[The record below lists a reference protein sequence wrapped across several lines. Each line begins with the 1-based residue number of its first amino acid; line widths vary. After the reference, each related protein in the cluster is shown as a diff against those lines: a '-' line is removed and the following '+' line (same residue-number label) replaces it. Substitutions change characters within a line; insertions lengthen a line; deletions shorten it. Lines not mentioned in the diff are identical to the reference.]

1 MPASLLTGILAAR
14 SAATAAPAVTA
25 VGHRLPTTD
34 RQLRN
39 KKGGGWMGWGG
50 NNFSRT
56 AVAAAARCERH
67 NDGTR
72 RRTTRNE
79 VSEERG
85 SSLRVLYAGEEDLL
99 SAAIVS
105 PPAFLKPLLL
115 SPRF

>member
-1 MPASLLTGILAAR
+1 
-14 SAATAAPAVTA
+14 
-25 VGHRLPTTD
+25 
-34 RQLRN
+34 
-39 KKGGGWMGWGG
+39 MGWGG

-85 SSLRVLYAGEEDLL
+85 SSLRRRGGPSLCCYRFTAGVPE
-99 SAAIVS
+99 AAFIISSFLTVGIMQRS
-105 PPAFLKPLLL
+105 TTHHNRRGEPRHDPPKNKEH
-115 SPRF
+115 SNI